1 MSNEKA
7 KSSHKRKL
15 LILLALL
22 CAPVLISYA
31 IHYSGYR
38 PGSMNY
44 GELIDFRVMEGD
56 GVNQFDN
63 TIFRARDM
71 HSKWTMLMVDSGNCD
86 EACREKI
93 YYMRQVR
100 TVQNKEMHRVERVWL
115 IDDDLSVNPALFEE
129 FEGTFFV
136 NAKGSELLASIP
148 ADKPNHDH
156 IYLVDPLGNLMM
168 RFPKKADPS
177 LMVKDIKHLLHVSQV
192 EH

>member
-71 HSKWTMLMVDSGNCD
+71 HSKWTMLMVDSGNCI
-86 EACREKI
+86 I
-93 YYMRQVR
+93 Y
-100 TVQNKEMHRVERVWL
+100 
-115 IDDDLSVNPALFEE
+115 
-129 FEGTFFV
+129 
-136 NAKGSELLASIP
+136 
-148 ADKPNHDH
+148 
-156 IYLVDPLGNLMM
+156 
-168 RFPKKADPS
+168 
-177 LMVKDIKHLLHVSQV
+177 
-192 EH
+192 